1 MVMNKKLII
10 RQMAGILSLI
20 AAALLPYGGSALAL
34 DTRSLVEVELLTDKD
49 RLVAGGKFRLGLL
62 FKISPGCHIY
72 WMNPGDAGLAPQI
85 EWNLPEG
92 FHAGPVFWP
101 APKRMEEPGGLLVN
115 VYTEEVMHF
124 PRGRAGERI
133 KDSSVSLQADASW
146 VVCRKICVQESAEA
160 RLDLPVGSA
169 PAKASLSEDIFS
181 RYAPRVPRPASD
193 FPTLRSETR
202 WIRKTRPQQETRT
215 GIIVLESM
223 AGESIWLTGEDEFY
237 WFGHPY
243 ENLTSGEI
251 HYDAVHSS
259 AKRLVLHLSVRKLDP
274 ASAWPAKWGG
284 VLTTRLVKAGA
295 DTVNY
300 ALSLDFT
307 EQAE

>member
-1 MVMNKKLII
+1 MNKELII

-20 AAALLPYGGSALAL
+20 AAALLPCGGSALAL
-34 DTRSLVEVELLTDKD
+34 DTRPLVEVELFTDKD
-49 RLVAGGKFRLGLL
+49 RLAPGEKFRLGLL

-85 EWNLPEG
+85 EWKLPEG

-101 APKRMEEPGGLLVN
+101 APQRMEEPGGLLVN
-115 VYTEEVMHF
+115 VYTEEVMF
-124 PRGRAGERI
+124 FSWVRPPERI
-133 KDSSVSLQADASW
+133 KDPSVILKADASW
-146 VVCRKICVQESAEA
+146 LVCRKVCVLESAEA
-160 RLDLPVGSA
+160 KLELPVSSTLA
-169 PAKASLSEDIFS
+169 ETSPSEDIFS
-181 RYAPRVPRPASD
+181 RYAAGVPRPASD
-193 FPTLRSETR
+193 FSTLRSETR
-202 WIRKTRPQQETRT
+202 WIRKTQPQQETRT

-223 AGESIWLTGEDEFY
+223 AEKSIWLTGEGEFY
-237 WFGHPY
+237 WFGYPS

-259 AKRLVLHLSVRKLDP
+259 AKRLVFHLSVRRLDGAP
-274 ASAWPAKWGG
+274 AWPAKWGG
-284 VLTTRLVKAGA
+284 VLTAVLVKEGA